1 MTRAYGRM
9 GWGLLFV
16 IVDFKLD
23 SVDMLPDMLGYL
35 LIASGLWRLQK
46 LNGYFKAGHLSAWL
60 LMAWSVLQLFWFTEA
75 GIDGLPVQSAK
86 DVWIQL
92 PALCLHTVLIYGI
105 CRGIQAHFA
114 GNASGLDHK
123 ASFRLHLFMA
133 GQLLW
138 LIVYP
143 FILNLDSGDMFL
155 VYFLCSLIVMA
166 AEIAVLLLVRLAVR
180 ESTEI

>member
-1 MTRAYGRM
+1 MIV
-9 GWGLLFV
+9 L
-16 IVDFKLD
+16 VDFKLD

-105 CRGIQAHFA
+105 CKGVQAHFA

-123 ASFRLHLFMA
+123 ASFRLGLFMA

-143 FILNLDSGDMFL
+143 FVLNLDSGDMFL
-155 VYFLCSLIVMA
+155 VFLLCSLIVMA